1 MDETIK
7 KDDENQEDSM
17 DSKDSVSSEDSSDS
31 SGSEDSGSSSFSD
44 SSENNNDNDA
54 QDSENDDTIEQS
66 SIDVSENNSV
76 QSTPNSGFVSNDVGK
91 SSQEEHVTISK
102 EKLWKYS
109 TFVLIALVLVGAFF
123 SFSGNDIGTG
133 TGAVVDNGNNP
144 SPTPSPTPSNV
155 EVSIDDDA
163 VKGDKDAPV
172 TIIEFSDYECPFC
185 ARFYTQ
191 TYGQIQ
197 KEYIDTGK
205 VKFVYRDFPLGFHQ
219 NAQKAAEAAEC
230 AGEQDKYFDMH
241 DKLFENG
248 VAGGVASFK
257 QFAGQI
263 GLNQGDFDN
272 CLDSG
277 EMADEVK
284 KDMADGQSYGVQ
296 GTPAFFVNGKLI
308 SGAQPFS
315 AFQQAI
321 DAEL

>member
-1 MDETIK
+1 MSEHDTIK
-7 KDDENQEDSM
+7 IRKD
-17 DSKDSVSSEDSSDS
+17 
-31 SGSEDSGSSSFSD
+31 
-44 SSENNNDNDA
+44 A
-54 QDSENDDTIEQS
+54 
-66 SIDVSENNSV
+66 
-76 QSTPNSGFVSNDVGK
+76 
-91 SSQEEHVTISK
+91 
-102 EKLWKYS
+102 LWKYS
-109 TFVLIALVLVGAFF
+109 TFILLGVLIIGWYMTSDGSTGVANNA
-123 SFSGNDIGTG
+123 GNQ
-133 TGAVVDNGNNP
+133 P
-144 SPTPSPTPSNV
+144 SQLPPTAGEKV
-155 EVSIDDDA
+155 KVSADDDA
-163 VKGDKDAPV
+163 FKGDKNAPV

-185 ARFYTQ
+185 TRFYTQ
-191 TYGQIQ
+191 TLAQIQ

-248 VAGGVASFK
+248 VTGGVASFK